1 MNNQLSILFA
11 GDVVCQK
18 VDFNK
23 IVSDRLY
30 REIKNHDI
38 SVCNFEAPILSKDAI
53 PIPIPKAGPNV
64 FQNTKAAVSV
74 ANSGFN
80 LVSIA
85 NNHIYDYGQASLE
98 KTIYSL
104 KMAGVQHI
112 GAGSNFEEAYKGK
125 IWKQNNIKL
134 GLFAFCESEFGA
146 LTSLE
151 LKRGGYAWINH
162 LSVNQRIQLLRN
174 EVDILL
180 IQVHAGVEQVEL
192 PLPEWRRRYQEIIDI
207 GADAVIAHHP
217 HVPQGWEE
225 YKGKPIFYSLGNF
238 YFDLKNKH
246 PLWNKGYCVSL
257 KFTENKLREYKILPI
272 IKKGTFT
279 DLLEDMEYW
288 KYLVYLCDLLRGDD
302 YIKLVNNQAV
312 KLWEERYKNYYYGFN
327 EKSFWKNTLKQLAKK
342 ILGRSIRS
350 NKDLLM
356 ILHNIRIESHKWSV
370 ERAISLL
377 VENE

>member
-18 VDFNK
+18 VDSDK

-38 SVCNFEAPILSKDAI
+38 AVCNFEAPILSKDSI
-53 PIPIPKAGPNV
+53 PISKAGPNV
-64 FQNTKAAVSV
+64 FQNTKAPVSV
-74 ANSGFN
+74 SNSGFN

-85 NNHIYDYGQASLE
+85 NNHIYDYGQAALE
-98 KTIYSL
+98 KTIYAL

-112 GAGSNFEEAYKGK
+112 GAGFNFEEAYKGK

-134 GLFAFCESEFGA
+134 GFFAFCESEFGA
-146 LTSLE
+146 LTSIE
-151 LKRGGYAWINH
+151 LKRGGFAWINH
-162 LSVNQRIQLLRN
+162 PSVNQRIQLLRD
-174 EVDILL
+174 EVDFLL
-180 IQVHAGVEQVEL
+180 IQVHAGIEQVEL

-225 YKGKPIFYSLGNF
+225 YRGKPIFYSLGNF
-238 YFDLKNKH
+238 YFDLENKH
-246 PLWNKGYCVSL
+246 HLWNKGYCVSL
-257 KFTENKLREYKILPI
+257 QFTENKLREYKILPI

-312 KLWEERYKNYYYGFN
+312 KLREERYKNYYYGFN
-327 EKSFWKNTLKQLAKK
+327 EK
-342 ILGRSIRS
+342 
-350 NKDLLM
+350 
-356 ILHNIRIESHKWSV
+356 
-370 ERAISLL
+370 
-377 VENE
+377 